1 MIWTDEEL
9 KERRQ
14 RIKAGGDRF
23 SNDDLEVL
31 FAAGCVCLLIVA
43 LGVALICSKL

>member
-14 RIKAGGDRF
+14 RIERGGDRF
-23 SNDDLEVL
+23 DNEDLSLL
-31 FAAGCVCLLIVA
+31 FAAGCVTFLLLAVGAA
-43 LGVALICSKL
+43 LLWS